1 MAMQPILER
10 ISGEIS
16 EDLSK
21 LNIDG
26 QTALSK
32 AVDSVNSRLKSEFN
46 LEDQFLYTEDHK
58 KKLIGAIP
66 TTQSIGFGLL
76 TSAQKQQM
84 LMQIVPLI
92 VGLPLIAKVAGISP
106 PVDLAVALASGSE
119 DPKHASQMEAMQI
132 VGDSDAF
139 NKVLDKQP
147 LTKADYTA
155 EVTEAVQ
162 TLGGSVAGAT
172 KKPEEE
178 EKKGGLSGK
187 QWAAIALGSAAVI
200 TTVIL
205 ITRKK

>member
-1 MAMQPILER
+1 MAIQPILQR

-32 AVDSVNSRLKSEFN
+32 AVDSVNSKLKSEFN
-46 LEDQFLYTEDHK
+46 LEDQFLYTQDHK
-58 KKLIGAIP
+58 KKLRDAIP

-76 TSAQKQQM
+76 TPAQKQQM

-162 TLGGSVAGAT
+162 TLGGSVASAT
-172 KKPEEE
+172 KEPEEE
-178 EKKGGLSGK
+178 EKKGLSGK

>member
-10 ISGEIS
+10 ISGKIS

-32 AVDSVNSRLKSEFN
+32 AVDSVNSKLKSEFN
-46 LEDQFLYTEDHK
+46 LEDQFLYTQDHK
-58 KKLIGAIP
+58 KKLRDAIP

-76 TSAQKQQM
+76 TPAQKQQM

-119 DPKHASQMEAMQI
+119 DPKHANQMQAIEI
-132 VGDSDAF
+132 IGKSDAF
-139 NKVLDKQP
+139 KKILDKQQ
-147 LTKADYTA
+147 LAEADYTA

-162 TLGGSVAGAT
+162 TLGGSVADAT
-172 KKPEEE
+172 KKPGEE
-178 EKKGGLSGK
+178 EKKGLSGK